1 MPTTI
6 KQLIEAAGITSFNSP
21 GKAQDYYKKS
31 LYKDFMQVG
40 RGNFNQF
47 DLREQK
53 RRLEYNIDHNLPYWI
68 DIKKD
73 GKPQIIRRPYA
84 RCTNPYCN
92 RLGNV
97 FHFVGTHLMVCYTC
111 GHNMLDF
118 NSMVIPK
125 RVGAHG
131 FQYAIPKTYAQAKFM
146 KDHNLHE
153 TFF

>member
-1 MPTTI
+1 MPATI
-6 KQLIEAAGITSFNSP
+6 KQLLDLAGVTKLNSP
-21 GKAQDYYKKS
+21 GGKLDYYKRNF
-31 LYKDFMQVG
+31 YQDFQKNWG
-40 RGNFNQF
+40 SNFNQF
-47 DLREQK
+47 DLNEQK
-53 RRLEYNIDHNLPYWI
+53 KRLEYNVDHNLPYWI
-68 DIKKD
+68 DVKQDGRPKIIK
-73 GKPQIIRRPYA
+73 RPWA

-92 RLGNV
+92 KLGNV
-97 FHFVGTHLMVCYTC
+97 YHFLGTHLMVCYHC

-146 KDHNLHE
+146 KDHDLHE